1 MCIAISKPENILI
14 PHAHLEQSFFNNDDG
29 AGFMYAQNGQ
39 LHIEKGFMTFDSF
52 MEAYTP
58 HEEKPCVVHFRIKT
72 HGDVNA
78 DNTHPFRVGR
88 DLGFVHNGIIGK
100 VDCSSDKNKSDTQH
114 FNAQYLN
121 VLYRQDSR
129 FIYKPVFK
137 DLIGEFI
144 GHSKLVFLNNKG
156 QSTII
161 NEKLGKW
168 DNGVWYSNSS
178 YMPRPAPKPYVPST
192 QTTQT
197 SAQPTTRPLNHSP
210 VFAMGSDVYVNHP
223 RLRGRGTISYFTG
236 NSMVGVLM
244 AGDREVSLLPM
255 QCLSLY
261 VDVHNNP
268 FKIHDYVVRKTDVEM
283 QMGIVTGTSKDSVWV
298 QWLDDYNNPVGNI
311 TVIKESFLESWDMP
325 LGL

>member
-1 MCIAISKPENILI
+1 MCIAINKPENVLI
-14 PHAHLEQSFFNNDDG
+14 PHTYLEQSFLHNDDG
-29 AGFMYAQNGQ
+29 AGFMYAQDGQ

-58 HEEKPCVVHFRIKT
+58 HEEKPCVLHFRIKT
-72 HGDVNA
+72 HGDVNQ
-78 DNTHPFRVGR
+78 DNTHPFQVGK

-100 VDCSSDKNKSDTQH
+100 VDCSSDKKKSDTQH

-156 QSTII
+156 QSTIV

-168 DNGVWYSNSS
+168 DNGVWYSNTS
-178 YMPRPAPKPYVPST
+178 YMPRPAPVAAKPYVPMQQGNLT
-192 QTTQT
+192 P
-197 SAQPTTRPLNHSP
+197 PTGHT

-223 RLRGRGTISYFTG
+223 RLRGRGTIKYFTG

-261 VDVHNNP
+261 VDPHANP
-268 FKIHDYVVRKTDVEM
+268 FKIEDYVIRKTDEEM
-283 QMGIVTGTSKDSVWV
+283 VMGIVTGTSKDSVWV

-311 TVIKESFLESWDMP
+311 TVLKAQYLEHWDYP
-325 LGL
+325 LGV

>member
-1 MCIAISKPENILI
+1 MCIAINKPENVLV
-14 PHAHLEQSFFNNDDG
+14 PHNYLEQSFLHNDDG
-29 AGFMYAQNGQ
+29 AGFMYAQDGQ

-58 HEEKPCVVHFRIKT
+58 HEEKPCVLHFRIKT
-72 HGDVNA
+72 HGDVNQ
-78 DNTHPFRVGR
+78 DNTHPFQVGKN
-88 DLGFVHNGIIGK
+88 LGFVHNGIIGK
-100 VDCSSDKNKSDTQH
+100 VDCSSDKKKSDTQH
-114 FNAQYLN
+114 FNTQYLN

-156 QSTII
+156 QSTIV

-168 DNGVWYSNSS
+168 DNGVWYSNTS
-178 YMPRPAPKPYVPST
+178 YMPRAAPVVSKPPQAALGTPPQGST
-192 QTTQT
+192 
-197 SAQPTTRPLNHSP
+197 
-210 VFAMGSDVYVNHP
+210 VFAMGADVYVNHP

-255 QCLSLY
+255 QCLSLPTAPQ
-261 VDVHNNP
+261 HTINP
-268 FKIHDYVVRKTDVEM
+268 FEVDDYVVRTTDVDM
-283 QMGIVTGTSKDSVWV
+283 QMGIVTGTAMDDVWV
-298 QWLDDYNNPVGNI
+298 QWLDDYNKPVGNL
-311 TVIKESFLESWDMP
+311 TVIKAQFLEQWDYP
-325 LGL
+325 LGI